1 MGLKVLA
8 TLLRLK
14 GPQSSLGGVLWRH
27 FPRLG
32 NYKPGSLGRK
42 PGGKMQG
49 ELPIRQVG
57 LGNAE
62 PEFKPGPGE
71 GRHKKGV
78 THRLAHSSIF

>member
-1 MGLKVLA
+1 
-8 TLLRLK
+8 
-14 GPQSSLGGVLWRH
+14 
-27 FPRLG
+27 
-32 NYKPGSLGRK
+32 
-42 PGGKMQG
+42 MQG